1 MDTVIIIEIAIGIIV
16 LGAAVL
22 FVVWDARR
30 RRRIHLQQRF
40 GPEYERQMRARGSER
55 DAAWHLSA
63 IVDRRD
69 RLDIRPLEPAAR
81 ERYLRRWEAVQTDFV
96 DRPGPTLDE
105 ADRLVMDVMH
115 ERGYPVYPV
124 GDFDERTELI
134 AADHPQAVQHYR
146 AAHTAR
152 QGHHRHPNLSDTEHL
167 RQAFMHYRVLFDELV
182 RGGTPVTAPVSS
194 RRGRHHRPR
203 TPRMR
208 RHVEHDQ
215 RRSRMDIRPEQYE
228 EHEPRGP
235 DSGGSGSR

>member
-40 GPEYERQMRARGSER
+40 GPEYERQVRARGSER

-81 ERYLRRWEAVQTDFV
+81 ERYLRRSEAVQTDFV
-96 DRPGPTLDE
+96 DRPGPALDE

-124 GDFDERTELI
+124 GDFDERAELI

-152 QGHHRHPNLSDTEHL
+152 QGHHRHPNLFDTEHL
-167 RQAFMHYRVLFDELV
+167 RQTFMHYRVLFDELV
-182 RGGTPVTAPVSS
+182 RGGTPVTAPVSG
-194 RRGRHHRPR
+194 RRGRHHRPH

-215 RRSRMDIRPEQYE
+215 RRSRMDTRPEQYE

>member
-22 FVVWDARR
+22 FAVWDARR
-30 RRRIHLQQRF
+30 RRRIYLQQRF
-40 GPEYERQMRARGSER
+40 GPEYERQVRACGSER
-55 DAAWHLSA
+55 DAAWHLSVT
-63 IVDRRD
+63 VDRRD

-124 GDFDERTELI
+124 GDFDERAELI

-152 QGHHRHPNLSDTEHL
+152 QGHHRNPKLSDTEHL

-182 RGGTPVTAPVSS
+182 RGGMPVTAPVSS
-194 RRGRHHRPR
+194 RRGRHHRPH

-208 RHVEHDQ
+208 RHAEHDQ

-235 DSGGSGSR
+235 DSGGSGSW

>member
-40 GPEYERQMRARGSER
+40 GPEYERQVRARGSER

-81 ERYLRRWEAVQTDFV
+81 ERYLRRWEAVQTGFV
-96 DRPGPTLDE
+96 DRPGPALDE

-124 GDFDERTELI
+124 GDFDERAELI

-152 QGHHRHPNLSDTEHL
+152 QGHHLHPDLSDTEHL

-182 RGGTPVTAPVSS
+182 RGGTPVTAPVSD
-194 RRGRHHRPR
+194 RRGRHHRPHTVRGAR
-203 TPRMR
+203 TARTGFGRFWITVRWWSWMAAR
-208 RHVEHDQ
+208 W
-215 RRSRMDIRPEQYE
+215 S
-228 EHEPRGP
+228 
-235 DSGGSGSR
+235 

>member
-1 MDTVIIIEIAIGIIV
+1 MDSVIVIEIAIGIVV

-40 GPEYERQMRARGSER
+40 GPEYERQVRARGSER

-96 DRPGPTLDE
+96 DRPGPALDE

-115 ERGYPVYPV
+115 DRGYPVYPV
-124 GDFDERTELI
+124 GDFDERAELI

-152 QGHHRHPNLSDTEHL
+152 QDHHRHANLSDTEHL

-208 RHVEHDQ
+208 RHVEYDQ
-215 RRSRMDIRPEQYE
+215 RRSRMDTRPEQYE
-228 EHEPRGP
+228 DHEPRGP
-235 DSGGSGSR
+235 DSGGSESR